1 MRRRSSASGWLS
13 PTTVGV
19 VACVCLLLLGP
30 VVRDLYGSM
39 TSTLQIRAEYA
50 LMSRTRLIERV
61 QTLES
66 ELSKVTYQSVLYESL
81 ASDIRRL
88 ESELRLRPIDAFLSA
103 RVIAGNT
110 ASVYG
115 TIIVDAGQT
124 SGVTVNDYVTTG
136 GVYIGRVISVD
147 PHQSLVRL
155 AISSGEVTP
164 VSLEGTP
171 LERSMRGV
179 GGGYELDI
187 PQSLGVP
194 RGVLIRESTSQL
206 PMARIVETN
215 VEPTNSILTAMAA
228 SMAQFPLRT
237 VSLIRAPS
245 L

>member
-50 LMSRTRLIERV
+50 LMSRM